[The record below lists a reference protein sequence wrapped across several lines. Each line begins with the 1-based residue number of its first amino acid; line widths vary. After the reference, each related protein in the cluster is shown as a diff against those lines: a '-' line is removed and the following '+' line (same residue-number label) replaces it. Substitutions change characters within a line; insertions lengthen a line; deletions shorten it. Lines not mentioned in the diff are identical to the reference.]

1 MMTAPSK
8 PLIKRVRTPLL
19 VLTLLAALGSGVW
32 WKTRPEPIVVT
43 IHSVGVGP
51 VEATVSNTR
60 AGSVEACRRTR
71 LSTLTGGRIV
81 WLGVKEGDRVTAGQP
96 LLRLWNDDQTA
107 QTALAATQVELAQ
120 RRTDEVCLQ
129 AGNAE
134 REAKRQTR
142 LREQGFISESKEE
155 ASRTEAE
162 ARNKACITAR
172 ADITQAEAKLAV
184 TRVEQGRTTLVAPFA
199 GIVAKIVGELGEYS
213 TPSPP
218 GVSTPPVIDL
228 LDTRCLYVKAPMD
241 EIDAPRIRPGQTA
254 SITFDALP
262 GTPLKGRVRRV
273 APYVLA
279 IEKQSR
285 TVEIEV
291 GFDAPADAQKLL
303 VGYSADVEI
312 LLDRRDAVLRIPAS
326 AIQEGHRVLILNPQT
341 GRLEP
346 REIRTGMA
354 NWEYA
359 EVLSGLKAGDQV
371 VTSLDRD
378 GVKAGVLARA
388 QAIPP
393 GKTRP

>member
-1 MMTAPSK
+1 MTTP
-8 PLIKRVRTPLL
+8 PTTPWIKRWRTPLL
-19 VLTLLAALGSGVW
+19 ALTLIAVTAGGVW
-32 WKTRPEPIVVT
+32 WKTRPEPVAVT
-43 IHSVGVGP
+43 LHTVDLGP

-71 LSTLTGGRIV
+71 LSTLAGGRIA

-96 LLRLWNDDQTA
+96 LLRLWNDDQAA
-107 QTALAATQVELAQ
+107 QTTLAATQVELA
-120 RRTDEVCLQ
+120 RRRMDEICLQ

-134 REAKRQTR
+134 REARRQAR
-142 LREQGFISESKEE
+142 LREQGFVSESKEE
-155 ASRTEAE
+155 AARTEAE
-162 ARNKACITAR
+162 ARSKACITAR
-172 ADITQAEAKLAV
+172 ADVTQAEAKLAA

-199 GIVAKIVGELGEYS
+199 GIVAKVVGELGEYS

-241 EIDAPRIRPGQTA
+241 EIDAPRIRPGQSA
-254 SITFDALP
+254 RLSFDALP
-262 GTPLKGRVRRV
+262 GIQMKGRVRRV

-279 IEKQSR
+279 VEKQSR

-291 GFDAPADAQKLL
+291 DLDSPAEAQKLL

-326 AIQEGHRVLILNPQT
+326 AIQEGQRVLILNPQT
-341 GRLEP
+341 GRLES
-346 REIRTGMA
+346 REIRTGMS

-359 EVLSGLKAGDQV
+359 EVIEGLKAGDQV

-378 GVKAGVLARA
+378 GVKAGALARA
-388 QAIPP
+388 EALPP
-393 GKTRP
+393 GKTSP

>member
-1 MMTAPSK
+1 MTAPTKSW
-8 PLIKRVRTPLL
+8 IRRWRTPLL
-19 VLTLLAALGSGVW
+19 TLMLLALTASGIW
-32 WKTRPEPIVVT
+32 WKTRPEPIAVT
-43 IHSVGVGP
+43 VHTVALGA

-71 LSTLTGGRIV
+71 LSTLAGGRIV
-81 WLGVKEGDRVTAGQP
+81 WLGVKEGDHVTAGQP
-96 LLRLWNDDQTA
+96 LLRLWNDDQAA
-107 QTALAATQVELAQ
+107 QTTLASTQVELA
-120 RRTDEVCLQ
+120 RRRMDEVCSQ

-142 LREQGFISESKEE
+142 LREQGFVSESKEE
-155 ASRTEAE
+155 AARTEAE

-184 TRVEQGRTTLVAPFA
+184 TRVEHGRTTLVAPFA

-218 GVSTPPVIDL
+218 GISTPPAIDL
-228 LDTRCLYVKAPMD
+228 IDTRCLYVKAPMD
-241 EIDAPRIRPGQTA
+241 EIDAPRIRPGQPA
-254 SITFDALP
+254 RLSFDALP
-262 GTPLKGRVRRV
+262 GITLKGRVRRV

-279 IEKQSR
+279 VEKQSR
-285 TVEIEV
+285 TVEIEI

-312 LLDRRDAVLRIPAS
+312 LLDRRDAVLRVPAS
-326 AIQEGHRVLILNPQT
+326 AIQEGRRVLLLNPQT
-341 GRLEP
+341 NRLET

-359 EVLSGLKAGDQV
+359 EVIAGLKAGDQV

-378 GVKAGVLARA
+378 GVKAGILARA
-388 QAIPP
+388 SAAAP
-393 GKTRP
+393 GKPSP

>member
-1 MMTAPSK
+1 MTTTPQPIARR
-8 PLIKRVRTPLL
+8 LRTPLL
-19 VLTLLAALGSGVW
+19 VLTLIAVLGGGIW
-32 WKTRPEPIVVT
+32 WKTRPEPVAVAVHAVST
-43 IHSVGVGP
+43 GP

-71 LSTLTGGRIV
+71 LSTLAGGRIA

-96 LLRLWNDDQTA
+96 LLRLWNDDQAA
-107 QTALAATQVELAQ
+107 QTALASTQVELA
-120 RRTDEVCLQ
+120 RRRMDEVCLQ

-142 LREQGFISESKEE
+142 LREQGFVSESKEE
-155 ASRTEAE
+155 AARTEAE
-162 ARNKACITAR
+162 ARNKACTTAR

-184 TRVEQGRTTLVAPFA
+184 TRVEQGRTTLVAPFS
-199 GIVAKIVGELGEYS
+199 GIVAKITGELGEYS

-218 GVSTPPVIDL
+218 GISTPPAIELID
-228 LDTRCLYVKAPMD
+228 TQCLYVKAPMD
-241 EIDAPRIRPGQTA
+241 EIDAPRIRPGQPA
-254 SITFDALP
+254 RISFDALP
-262 GTPLKGRVRRV
+262 GSLLKGRVRRV

-279 IEKQSR
+279 VEKQSR

-291 GFDAPADAQKLL
+291 GFDTPADAQKLL

-326 AIQEGHRVLILNPQT
+326 AIQEGRRVLILNPQT
-341 GRLEP
+341 GRLEA
-346 REIRTGMA
+346 RAIQVGMT

-359 EVLSGLKAGDQV
+359 EILSGLKAGDQV

-378 GVKAGVLARA
+378 GVKAGALARA
-388 QAIPP
+388 ETVAS
-393 GKTRP
+393 KTHP

>member
-1 MMTAPSK
+1 MTATAK
-8 PLIKRVRTPLL
+8 PFIKRLRTPLL
-19 VLTLLAALGSGVW
+19 VFTLLAALGSGIW
-32 WKTRPEPIVVT
+32 WKTRPEPIAVT
-43 IHSVGVGP
+43 VHTVDIGP
-51 VEATVSNTR
+51 VDATVSNTR

-71 LSTLTGGRIV
+71 LSTLAGGRIA
-81 WLGVKEGDRVTAGQP
+81 WLGIKEGDRVTAGQP

-107 QTALAATQVELAQ
+107 QTALAATQVELA
-120 RRTDEVCLQ
+120 RRRMDEVCLQ
-129 AGNAE
+129 AGNAA

-142 LREQGFISESKEE
+142 LREDGFVSESKEE
-155 ASRTEAE
+155 AARTEAE
-162 ARNKACITAR
+162 ARSKACITAR

-184 TRVEQGRTTLVAPFA
+184 THVEQGRTTLVAPFA

-218 GVSTPPVIDL
+218 GISTPPAIDL

-241 EIDAPRIRPGQTA
+241 EIDAPRIRPGQPA
-254 SITFDALP
+254 RISFDALP
-262 GTPLKGRVRRV
+262 GTTLKGRVRRV

-291 GFDAPADAQKLL
+291 GFDAPTDAQKLL

-326 AIQEGHRVLILNPQT
+326 AIQEGQRVLALNSQT
-341 GRLEP
+341 NRLEA
-346 REIRTGMA
+346 RAIQTGMA

-371 VTSLDRD
+371 ITSLDRD
-378 GVKAGVLARA
+378 GVKAGVLARV
-388 QAIPP
+388 QVGLP
-393 GKTRP
+393 GKTSP